1 MEKFD
6 LYDKDRQL
14 TPFTMER
21 GKPVPDDLY
30 RTVVHIAL
38 FNSEGKMLIQKRQK
52 NKSSWA
58 DLWDFTVGGHVT
70 AGETSR
76 HGAQRELEEELGL
89 KVDFSGLRP
98 SFTVNFQTG
107 FDDFYIISRDVDI
120 AELTLQEEE
129 VQSVRWADMAQ
140 ILSMTDSGEFIRYKK
155 SLICMLFE
163 MKDSTGVHLS

>member
-58 DLWDFTVGGHVT
+58 DLWDFTVGG
-70 AGETSR
+70 
-76 HGAQRELEEELGL
+76 AQRELEEELGL

-129 VQSVRWADMAQ
+129 VQSVRWADMAE